1 MNSPYA
7 LGQGS
12 AGETQIYDE
21 VLALVDPEPLPREC
35 LAEVL
40 QSAFPRTLVVAVADV
55 GEISPRM
62 NLPIALGM
70 LNVQSSY
77 APGTI
82 QQRVKHFEQHLP
94 GTPVIVM
101 GCGSECFALEAI
113 NAGARGVIPV
123 TDPLRIAIAAVRL
136 VLAGGVYFPLR
147 FPSELTSAA
156 DTASEGQ
163 RPAQGAVP
171 QPLMLRPDLGSN
183 PSVNWAATGD
193 QTISQPAS

>member
-1 MNSPYA
+1 
-7 LGQGS
+7 
-12 AGETQIYDE
+12 
-21 VLALVDPEPLPREC
+21 
-35 LAEVL
+35 
-40 QSAFPRTLVVAVADV
+40 
-55 GEISPRM
+55 M
-62 NLPIALGM
+62 NLSIALGM

-171 QPLMLRPDLGSN
+171 QPLMLRPDLGSS
-183 PSVNWAATGD
+183 PSVNRAATGD
-193 QTISQPAS
+193 QTHFTARELNVLAALQRGRSNKWIASQLNLSENTVKVHIRHIMRKLKATNRTQAVINSQSQGT